1 MFINQICSQF
11 DERSEELKS
20 NLENEL
26 REIKVISF
34 ISFIKCILTLFHFVA
49 SLVQD
54 SCLAMIRLL

>member
-26 REIKVISF
+26 REIKVR
-34 ISFIKCILTLFHFVA
+34 LV
-49 SLVQD
+49 SLN
-54 SCLAMIRLL
+54 AF

>member
-26 REIKVISF
+26 REIKVRLVSLNEV
-34 ISFIKCILTLFHFVA
+34 LTLFHFAA
-49 SLVQD
+49 SLLQNC
-54 SCLAMIRLL
+54 CLVVIRLL